1 MLAIYPFILSIP
13 YFTVYI
19 VCVFI
24 FHRWAWR
31 VRNNFQAR
39 FFSRKHRYDWNLVNK
54 EYGIG
59 IFAYYTSSIVS
70 IIIGMLFILTIKLQ
84 SLSIF
89 YKSGCAI
96 MYLALATINFHN
108 FANLQISQILYIDS
122 CMLVF
127 NWYKKRW
134 TRFRSDSID
143 FKYISCTYIIYNIV
157 FRYMGKRNTI
167 YCVSDSAF
175 IRFISNKK

>member
-1 MLAIYPFILSIP
+1 MLEIYLTILSIP
-13 YFTVYI
+13 YFFLYL

-59 IFAYYTSSIVS
+59 IFAYYTSSIAS
-70 IIIGMLFILTIKLQ
+70 IFIGMLFILTIKLQ
-84 SLSIF
+84 SLSILD
-89 YKSGCAI
+89 KSGCAI
-96 MYLALATINFHN
+96 MYFALATINFRN
-108 FANLQISQILYIDS
+108 FANLQLSHILYIDS
-122 CMLVF
+122 CMLIF
-127 NWYKKRW
+127 DWHKKRW
-134 TRFRSDSID
+134 IRFRSDSIE
-143 FKYISCTYIIYNIV
+143 FKYISCLYITCNII
-157 FRYMGKRNTI
+157 FRHMGKRNTI

-175 IRFISNKK
+175 IRFISNNK